1 MIQTDYPAPIVQKGL
16 PLYDSVFFYGDLAY
30 EKPHEKKEEVVV
42 VLAHSG

>member
-30 EKPHEKKEEVVV
+30 EKPHQEEEEVVV
-42 VLAHSG
+42 LVHSD